1 MSTKTISISEK
12 LYNFL
17 EKMRLP
23 GERIDDTIFRLCGIK
38 KRDPDFE
45 SRFRKA
51 LDEVVREDSE
61 LLERLAQ

>member
-1 MSTKTISISEK
+1 
-12 LYNFL
+12 
-17 EKMRLP
+17 MRLP